1 MTLIKTSVLS
11 AIATI
16 VRIATGFIITKII
29 SVYVGPSGLAVIGQL
44 QNFINVILMFAG
56 DFLRTATIKYTAEY
70 SDDEDKKYKLW
81 SSAISIIVI
90 LNILIFTTL
99 FLFSDLISEY
109 LLKSTTYSYIL
120 KILAIS
126 LPFFVLNTMLLSILN
141 GQRQIKK
148 YIILNISLSI
158 VSLILVSILS
168 VNYGLDGALVA
179 YVINQS
185 VVLFIT
191 LIVVRN
197 EYWFKLK
204 NFFQGSNTKDIK
216 KLLGFA
222 MITLA
227 AVLSS
232 NISLIYIRD
241 FITESISLDSA
252 GYWQGVW
259 VLSQVSLM
267 LITTSLTTYFLPTI
281 SSLKT
286 KVEISKE
293 LKKVIIFILPI
304 AMLISLSVYLLRDII
319 IHILYTKEF
328 LGMNELFL
336 WQMIGNVVK
345 VGGWLFGYVLVAKA
359 MVKYTVSTEI
369 FFALTFVGLSIYL
382 IDNYGLIGVTYAYTV
397 NSIIHL
403 ITMYCIYTFKLKEK
417 YE

>member
-16 VRIATGFIITKII
+16 VRIATGFVVTKII
-29 SVYVGPSGLAVIGQL
+29 AVYVGPSGLAVIGQL

-293 LKKVIIFILPI
+293 LKKIIIFILPI

-369 FFALTFVGLSIYL
+369 IFALTFVGLSIYL

-403 ITMYCIYTFKLKEK
+403 ITMYCIYTFKLKEN

>member
-16 VRIATGFIITKII
+16 VRIATGFVATKII
-29 SVYVGPSGLAVIGQL
+29 AVYVGPSGLAVIGQL
-44 QNFINVILMFAG
+44 QNFINVILMFG
-56 DFLRTATIKYTAEY
+56 GGFLRTAITKYTAEY

-204 NFFQGSNTKDIK
+204 NFFQGSNIKDIK

-259 VLSQVSLM
+259 VLSQVSFM

-293 LKKVIIFILPI
+293 LKKIIIFILPI

-319 IHILYTKEF
+319 IHVLYTKEF

-382 IDNYGLIGVTYAYTV
+382 IDNYGLIGVTYAYAV

-403 ITMYCIYTFKLKEK
+403 ITMYCIYTFKLKEN

>member
-16 VRIATGFIITKII
+16 VRIATGFVATKII
-29 SVYVGPSGLAVIGQL
+29 AVYVGPSGLAVIGQL

-56 DFLRTATIKYTAEY
+56 DFLRTATTKYTAEY

-403 ITMYCIYTFKLKEK
+403 ITMYCIYTFKLKEN